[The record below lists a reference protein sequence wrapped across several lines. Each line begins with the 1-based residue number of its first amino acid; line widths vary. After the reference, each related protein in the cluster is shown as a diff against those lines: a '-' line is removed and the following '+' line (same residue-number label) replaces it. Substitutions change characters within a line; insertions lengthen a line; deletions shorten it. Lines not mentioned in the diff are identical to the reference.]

1 MRPRRSPAV
10 AATADCEADV
20 ARPEPTPIGW
30 RTRSSNPQIPEVPDL
45 VPQPPGLRLIA
56 CLRPVG
62 GTVLEIGGCF
72 RQPAKIRAPA
82 HLHHRPAAIDGVI
95 GADAK
100 LAALPQLGRD
110 HVQRAGVHEAALR
123 SEEHTSELQSLMRSS
138 YAV

>member
-1 MRPRRSPAV
+1 MRIS
-10 AATADCEADV
+10 DWSSDV
-20 ARPEPTPIGW
+20 C
-30 RTRSSNPQIPEVPDL
+30 SSDLPEVPDL

-100 LAALPQLGRD
+100 LAALPQLGKIGSASGRKRGCQY
-110 HVQRAGVHEAALR
+110 V
-123 SEEHTSELQSLMRSS
+123 
-138 YAV
+138 

>member
-20 ARPEPTPIGW
+20 AGPEPTPIGW

-72 RQPAKIRAPA
+72 RQHAKIRAPA
-82 HLHHRPAAIDGVI
+82 HLHHRPAAI
-95 GADAK
+95 
-100 LAALPQLGRD
+100 
-110 HVQRAGVHEAALR
+110 AGVRSDERRCGKEWVRQCSTRWAA
-123 SEEHTSELQSLMRSS
+123 EPTKK
-138 YAV
+138 

>member
-20 ARPEPTPIGW
+20 AGPEPTPIGW

-82 HLHHRPAAIDGVI
+82 HLHHRLAAIDGVI
-95 GADAK
+95 GADEK
-100 LAALPQLGRD
+100 LAALHQLGRA
-110 HVQRAGVHEAALR
+110 HVRRAGGQDEAIGVSCPGAWNGT
-123 SEEHTSELQSLMRSS
+123 EQIDTD
-138 YAV
+138 